1 MILQKNPFR
10 VPTGDDKII
19 EEHFGK
25 ASQGGDQ
32 LSLARM
38 EAPPRWTEPFQTP
51 EFDEYTLVYSG
62 KMQVEVDGQTH
73 VLEAKQSILVK
84 GGSRGGDCPPVEQPC
99 PYFCVWHAAV
109 SPANFNPGAG

>member
-25 ASQGGDQ
+25 ASQGGHQ

-51 EFDEYTLVYSG
+51 ELYE
-62 KMQVEVDGQTH
+62 
-73 VLEAKQSILVK
+73 
-84 GGSRGGDCPPVEQPC
+84 
-99 PYFCVWHAAV
+99 
-109 SPANFNPGAG
+109 

>member
-84 GGSRGGDCPPVEQPC
+84 GGVVCAIPIPSINLHTIVRFAFPP
-99 PYFCVWHAAV
+99 
-109 SPANFNPGAG
+109 SPRKP

>member
-84 GGSRGGDCPPVEQPC
+84 GGSRVRYYKTIEKP
-99 PYFCVWHAAV
+99 
-109 SPANFNPGAG
+109 SNNFSVFITAFSQETVNREED